1 MISTLNAIFLA
12 PIQLFLIL
20 IIIQITFHTIFK
32 IFFLW
37 VKLSRLYKSL
47 NMFPQLPCTKLSFST
62 LLLLGMLPL
71 WLALQPTLFYWRFSR
86 AWSQLDILPSPCF
99 RSVCELLKINSQCVS
114 WEEEMVSSTGNT
126 CTTHSPLVVLG
137 NHKAITKANMLTQNV
152 KIGSVS
158 SYSAYL
164 CLFAE
169 TWLSKS
175 PKLASNSQS
184 CLSFKCTTIIEYE
197 PSYPAQPN
205 LKMNRR
211 R

>member
-1 MISTLNAIFLA
+1 
-12 PIQLFLIL
+12 
-20 IIIQITFHTIFK
+20 
-32 IFFLW
+32 
-37 VKLSRLYKSL
+37 
-47 NMFPQLPCTKLSFST
+47 MFPQLPCTKLSFST
-62 LLLLGMLPL
+62 LLAQGCCHCGWHYSPL
-71 WLALQPTLFYWRFSR
+71 CSTGAFLEHGHSLISCHLFVSE
-86 AWSQLDILPSPCF
+86 
-99 RSVCELLKINSQCVS
+99 VCVERLKIKSRCVS
-114 WEEEMVSSTGNT
+114 REEEMVSPTENT
-126 CTTHSPLVVLG
+126 CTTLSPLVVFG
-137 NHKAITKANMLTQNV
+137 NYRAITKANLLTQNV

-158 SYSAYL
+158 SYSTYFCLFA

-184 CLSFKCTTIIEYE
+184 CLSFKCTMIIEYE